1 MESVGAFDLISAC
14 KQDMQCNESRSA
26 ARAARLRLTKMS
38 SGRLEARDGSE
49 SMSICIHAVLS
60 HNECLMLLHLIFCHV
75 LL

>member
-1 MESVGAFDLISAC
+1 MASVGAFDLISAC

-26 ARAARLRLTKMS
+26 ALLRLTKMS